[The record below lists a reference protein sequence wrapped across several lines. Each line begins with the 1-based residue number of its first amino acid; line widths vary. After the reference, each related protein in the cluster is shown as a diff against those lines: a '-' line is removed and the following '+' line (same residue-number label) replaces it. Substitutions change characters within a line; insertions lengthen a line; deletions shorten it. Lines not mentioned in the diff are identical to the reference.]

1 VVVGKVTQTIITG
14 LAVVLGIALLASTF
28 LIDRDNA
35 GSAPAWFWLLL
46 AASTSVIVAATVT
59 RELKVVPS
67 RSDVVVNL
75 LLAALFLFI
84 ASQANS
90 ESVTRIVGTTV
101 TFMFLIIGGLRFVR
115 LLMLSVKR

>member
-1 VVVGKVTQTIITG
+1 VGKITQTIIIG

-28 LIDRDNA
+28 VIDLNNA

-46 AASTSVIVAATVT
+46 AASALMVLVTTVA
-59 RELKVVPS
+59 RELKSKPS
-67 RSDVVVNL
+67 RSEVVVYL
-75 LLAALFLFI
+75 VVAALFLFI
-84 ASQANS
+84 TSRADAG
-90 ESVTRIVGTTV
+90 SVIRILGTSA